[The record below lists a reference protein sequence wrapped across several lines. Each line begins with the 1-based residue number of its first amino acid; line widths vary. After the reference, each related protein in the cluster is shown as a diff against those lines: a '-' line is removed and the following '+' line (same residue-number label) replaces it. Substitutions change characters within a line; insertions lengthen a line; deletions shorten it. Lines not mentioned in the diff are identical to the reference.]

1 MKIFKKWWFWLIVVV
16 VIVAIAG
23 ANGKKDN
30 QASVSSSQEQSA
42 EKKEQTAKIGEST
55 TVGKFEV
62 TVNGIK
68 ENKTIGENEFLQKK
82 TENQF
87 LIVDVSVKNLDKDS
101 RTIDTSM
108 FKIIDDKGSE
118 YSPLSDGDLY
128 VNSSENKMFL
138 SKINPNIA
146 KKGNVVFEMPEGIAG
161 LKLQVGSG
169 IGFKA
174 GESATIDLGK

>member
-1 MKIFKKWWFWLIVVV
+1 
-16 VIVAIAG
+16 
-23 ANGKKDN
+23 
-30 QASVSSSQEQSA
+30 
-42 EKKEQTAKIGEST
+42 
-55 TVGKFEV
+55 
-62 TVNGIK
+62 IK

-101 RTIDTSM
+101 RTVDTSM

-138 SKINPNIA
+138 SEINPNIA
-146 KKGNVVFEMPEGIAG
+146 KKGNVVFEIPADISG
-161 LKLQVGSG
+161 LKLQVASG